1 MPKESPLWGNPPRLL
16 DLFAAVC
23 RRRHFSP
30 RTEES
35 YRYWIRQYIFFHG
48 KRHPRDLGAAEVESF
63 LNYLAVNRKVAASTQ
78 TQALNAIVFLYDSV
92 IGQPLGIM
100 AGLKRVQARYRVPVV
115 LTPDEVKR
123 VMEGTPHLM
132 AELIYGAG
140 LRVNECVTLRV
151 KDIDFSAAV
160 ITVRDGKGGKDRT
173 TVLPEQLGRP
183 LQQHLL
189 RVRRPKKLEW
199 PYALP

>member
-1 MPKESPLWGNPPRLL
+1 ML

-123 VMEGTPHLM
+123 VRLSPSHST
-132 AELIYGAG
+132 A
-140 LRVNECVTLRV
+140 
-151 KDIDFSAAV
+151 
-160 ITVRDGKGGKDRT
+160 
-173 TVLPEQLGRP
+173 
-183 LQQHLL
+183 
-189 RVRRPKKLEW
+189 
-199 PYALP
+199 

>member
-1 MPKESPLWGNPPRLL
+1 V
-16 DLFAAVC
+16 FAAVC

-35 YRYWIRQYIFFHG
+35 YRYWIRQYIFFHT
-48 KRHPRDLGAAEVESF
+48 KRHPRDLGVTEVEAF
-63 LNYLAVNRKVAASTQ
+63 LNYLAVTRKVAASTQ

-92 IGQPLGIM
+92 IGQPLGTM
-100 AGLKRVQARYRVPVV
+100 PGLKRVQARHRVPVV

-123 VMEGTPHLM
+123 VLDLMKGTPRLM
-132 AELIYGAG
+132 AETIYGAG

-151 KDIDFSAAV
+151 KDIDFGAGV

-173 TVLPEQLGRP
+173 TVLPGQL
-183 LQQHLL
+183 Q
-189 RVRRPKKLEW
+189 
-199 PYALP
+199 